1 MISVIPYIA
10 PFSITIFDIPLDS
23 WSLLVALGF
32 IVGIEFARAR
42 AQQLGIAVADV
53 VDGGLFI
60 VGMGFVVGHFVH
72 VGVYNPHLI
81 DEYGW
86 SIMLQIWAGFSSNGG
101 FVGAILGTI
110 LWFKLVRKRE
120 PFWKHADTI
129 AYALPFGWFFGRLG
143 CFSAHDHIGQRS
155 DFWLAVDFPAIYY
168 GGPRHDLGFYEALW
182 VFCLAIV
189 HFSLRKKSLPHGT
202 FTMIFCFAYAPV
214 RFGLDFLRNTDLSGA
229 DVRFLGLTPAQYGSL
244 LFFSCGIAL
253 YLRRHKE
260 GCYFEDEIAEDT
272 A

>member
-1 MISVIPYIA
+1 M
-10 PFSITIFDIPLDS
+10 
-23 WSLLVALGF
+23 LVALGF

-101 FVGAILGTI
+101 FVGAILGTV
-110 LWFKLVRKRE
+110 LWFKVVRNE
-120 PFWKHADTI
+120 SLFGNMPIPLLIHYHLGGSLDDWGAFPHMITLDNAVISSWQWTS
-129 AYALPFGWFFGRLG
+129 LP
-143 CFSAHDHIGQRS
+143 SIM
-155 DFWLAVDFPAIYY
+155 AVQE
-168 GGPRHDLGFYEALW
+168 HDLGFYEALW

-189 HFSLRKKSLPHGT
+189 HFSLRNKSLPHST
-202 FTMIFCFAYAPV
+202 FAMIFCFAYAPV

-229 DVRFLGLTPAQYGSL
+229 DVRFLGLTPLNTVPYCSL
-244 LFFSCGIAL
+244 CV
-253 YLRRHKE
+253 E
-260 GCYFEDEIAEDT
+260 
-272 A
+272 